1 MLSRISKV
9 DQLRITSVS
18 NSSVTQ
24 IGDSNQIHGTS
35 KALAVQ
41 REAEIFYGYEGDFA
55 LFPIFSEP
63 IPLPPI
69 VDQVI
74 FNKLDLV
81 PSIRVPHISIIGV
94 SSSSIIH
101 IGNSNNVY
109 MESRVKHI
117 RQIFSAKKG
126 V

>member
-1 MLSRISKV
+1 MLSRLSKV
-9 DQLRITSVS
+9 NQLRITSVS
-18 NSSVTQ
+18 NSSITQ
-24 IGDSNQIHGTS
+24 IGDSNQIHASS

-41 REAEIFYGYEGDFA
+41 REAEVFYDYEGDFS

-63 IPLPPI
+63 IPFSPLDGN
-69 VDQVI
+69 VS
-74 FNKLDLV
+74 FNKIDLLPCIKV
-81 PSIRVPHISIIGV
+81 PYISIVGV

-101 IGNSNNVY
+101 IGNSKNVY

-117 RQIFSAKKG
+117 RQIFNEEKG

>member
-9 DQLRITSVS
+9 NQLRITSVT

-24 IGDSNQIHGTS
+24 IGDSNYIYGLS

-41 REAEIFYGYEGDFA
+41 REAEIFYDYEGDFS
-55 LFPIFSEP
+55 LFPIFNEP
-63 IPLPPI
+63 IPLPTME
-69 VDQVI
+69 DHVI
-74 FNKLDLV
+74 FHKIDLL
-81 PSIRVPHISIIGV
+81 PYIKVPHISVIGV
-94 SSSSIIH
+94 SSSSIVH
-101 IGNSNNVY
+101 IGNSNNIY

-117 RQIFSAKKG
+117 RQIFSAKEG